1 VLDITDYFLKGVF
14 IYVRLE
20 VDTLEK
26 KKSEAMLCYF
36 IARDLFE
43 EVCMSSRL
51 SNYRCLLP
59 SLRIV
64 ATAINNLQQIV
75 NVAKKIEST
84 EQCAQDFE
92 QKAKTY
98 WLSVSDRTKRWLN
111 VELPFHLVS
120 WSYGIF
126 GINYDN
132 RELEVCIVYL

>member
-84 EQCAQDFE
+84 EQCV
-92 QKAKTY
+92 
-98 WLSVSDRTKRWLN
+98 LSSCFYVFVFRDMLTPNLLRNK
-111 VELPFHLVS
+111 
-120 WSYGIF
+120 
-126 GINYDN
+126 
-132 RELEVCIVYL
+132 